1 MLPFAQVELGVAT
14 VAATHLTASSRLE
27 VIPYNYR
34 PNAFFTAAFHQPE
47 LFLPYNPALSTKQ
60 QTLVIP
66 LSSSRS
72 TVGAD
77 VIVFRLRFEKARI
90 ALQVSL
96 IALVAV
102 GAGFGTGWIS
112 GNAEL
117 GVAVAAAW
125 IQFAQI
131 TLAMGRGRK
140 WALSIGSSL

>member
-1 MLPFAQVELGVAT
+1 M
-14 VAATHLTASSRLE
+14 
-27 VIPYNYR
+27 
-34 PNAFFTAAFHQPE
+34 
-47 LFLPYNPALSTKQ
+47 
-60 QTLVIP
+60 
-66 LSSSRS
+66 
-72 TVGAD
+72 GAD

-131 TLAMGRGRK
+131 TLAMGRGRR
-140 WALSIGSSL
+140 WPLSIGSSL